1 MAKAK
6 LHEENGRVC
15 SAQENTEGF
24 RQNLEAAV
32 ALYLE
37 INLIDDASRTL
48 VKVGNVE
55 RAAGK

>member
-15 SAQENTEGF
+15 FAQENTEGF
-24 RQNLEAAV
+24 RQNFQEAV

-37 INLIDDASRTL
+37 IDLIGDASRTL
-48 VKVGNVE
+48 VKMGDVE